1 MLNKINAY
9 INVLEFFANHEIDAP
24 VFAQDIL
31 AIGYEIDPPI
41 DESGPTDNDT

>member
-1 MLNKINAY
+1 MLSKINAGTD
-9 INVLEFFANHEIDAP
+9 VREFFANHEVDAS

-41 DESGPTDNDT
+41 QESGPTDNDA

>member
-1 MLNKINAY
+1 MLSKINAY
-9 INVLEFFANHEIDAP
+9 IDVLEFFVNHEIDAL

-41 DESGPTDNDT
+41 KESGPIDNGV